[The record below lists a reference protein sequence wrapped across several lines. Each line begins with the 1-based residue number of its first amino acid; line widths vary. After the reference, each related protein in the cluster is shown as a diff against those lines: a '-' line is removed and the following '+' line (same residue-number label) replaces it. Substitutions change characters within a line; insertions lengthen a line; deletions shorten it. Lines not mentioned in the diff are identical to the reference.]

1 MASLMHATQP
11 TEPSLGWPERADE
24 AALRLQKIETAVL
37 IGADCATVHA
47 YATNAAL
54 WHEWH
59 PATRAVQ
66 GVPNR
71 PLVLGESIVE
81 HIAAGGRHFTAAWK
95 VIAVEAPH
103 LWVIATDARE
113 GSARIVYTV
122 AADAAAPGQPRA
134 LFRRTLEFRSNW
146 SWLRWVDP
154 LIARWVLGPQ
164 SRRALDRLKR
174 AIEGQA

>member
-1 MASLMHATQP
+1 MTQGI
-11 TEPSLGWPERADE
+11 EPSLGWPARADE
-24 AALRLQKIETAVL
+24 AAQRLQVIDTSVS
-37 IGADCATVHA
+37 IGADCASVHA
-47 YATNAAL
+47 YATNASL

-66 GVPNR
+66 DVPGR

-81 HIAAGGRHFTAAWK
+81 HIAAGGRRFTTEWK

-122 AADAAAPGQPRA
+122 TDDPVAPGRA
-134 LFRRTLEFRSNW
+134 RTLFRRRLAFRSNW
-146 SWLRWVDP
+146 PLRRWLDP

-164 SRRALDRLKR
+164 SSRALERLKQAIERRA
-174 AIEGQA
+174 